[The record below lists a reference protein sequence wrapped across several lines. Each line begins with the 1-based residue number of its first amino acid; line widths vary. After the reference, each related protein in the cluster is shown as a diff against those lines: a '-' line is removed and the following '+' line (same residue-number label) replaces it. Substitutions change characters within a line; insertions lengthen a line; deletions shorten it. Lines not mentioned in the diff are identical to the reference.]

1 MYVYIHISKHTCTQY
16 THTHNINYSVEL
28 HYCCTCTCTLNMYQ
42 KKYFFFPLTETVNE
56 SHQRKEYL
64 HESDTQTSA
73 DIDNSSG
80 PTSKSAIKDRSCI
93 STENNHED
101 TDNTSC
107 DDILMPARKKQHILQ
122 FNCNEEFPTVNLSSP
137 TDETGTSIYN
147 ESFQLPTCALS
158 SPVITPQRVQVRPLR
173 VVVDKLNSENI
184 RDIVKQIQQ
193 KELCVVSPHSKYREE
208 CQLFIQ
214 SQTFAYPQKKLR
226 LVVSIELS
234 LLSGGLKDKE
244 ISPFIKDKTHTA
256 YIIPRSH
263 SNPQLLTNDEVINS
277 PSNANTETK
286 PQHTDSIST
295 PKRSP
300 RTSDTVRFYSNSS
313 KHSLVDSNDD
323 NISSHCSDGSTDVRL
338 FDESDLFSN
347 SQVQVGSECFVS
359 TIQTNKTKPTNDNI
373 TSTSYSIRNVAPKR
387 AEHPDLSNRKP
398 NHTAPSQSI
407 QNSTL
412 QAQTSVYKPKVSQSS
427 QPRSKNSGVI
437 HPPFFTHSRLAALVS
452 SSNTKS
458 TSQNDKRLPIQ
469 SESSRHTSAVGDRS
483 NIVNSTNSDDH
494 RPQLQSSSSIAF
506 PTSTTTRN
514 PSSVKNRPHPKVYPM
529 VDLNPNQKRR
539 IEDLY
544 YQFLSWDPKIFLDP
558 KMSHDDCP
566 MRPKLVFP
574 TQPKPVPVT
583 FLNYD
588 DYYNTFMP
596 LTLLELWDNV
606 SFTSP
611 L

>member
-1 MYVYIHISKHTCTQY
+1 MYIEHVSEEI
-16 THTHNINYSVEL
+16 L
-28 HYCCTCTCTLNMYQ
+28 
-42 KKYFFFPLTETVNE
+42 FFPLTETVTE
-56 SHQRKEYL
+56 SHQYKEYL

-73 DIDNSSG
+73 DIDKSSG
-80 PTSKSAIKDRSCI
+80 PTSKSTIKDRSCI
-93 STENNHED
+93 SIENDHED
-101 TDNTSC
+101 TDNASSV
-107 DDILMPARKKQHILQ
+107 DILMPARKKQHILQ
-122 FNCNEEFPTVNLSSP
+122 VNCNEELPTVNLSSP

-147 ESFQLPTCALS
+147 EFFQLPTCALS
-158 SPVITPQRVQVRPLR
+158 SAVITPQRVQVRPLR

-184 RDIVKQIQQ
+184 RDIVKRIQQ
-193 KELCVVSPHSKYREE
+193 KELCVASPHSKYREE
-208 CQLFIQ
+208 CQLFMQ

-234 LLSGGLKDKE
+234 LLSGGLKDKG
-244 ISPFIKDKTHTA
+244 ISPFIKDKKHTA

-263 SNPQLLTNDEVINS
+263 SNSQLLTKDKVINS
-277 PSNANTETK
+277 PSNANTEMK

-295 PKRSP
+295 SKRSP
-300 RTSDTVRFYSNSS
+300 RTSDTVKFYSNSS

-323 NISSHCSDGSTDVRL
+323 NVPNSNHCSDSSTDVRL

-359 TIQTNKTKPTNDNI
+359 TIQTNKMKPNV
-373 TSTSYSIRNVAPKR
+373 TSTSYSNHNVAPKR
-387 AEHPDLSNRKP
+387 AEHPDLSNGKP
-398 NHTAPSQSI
+398 NHTAPSKSI
-407 QNSTL
+407 QISTL

-458 TSQNDKRLPIQ
+458 TSQNDKRISIQ
-469 SESSRHTSAVGDRS
+469 SESGRHTSAVGDRS
-483 NIVNSTNSDDH
+483 NMVNSTNSDDH
-494 RPQLQSSSSIAF
+494 RPQLQTSNSIAF

-514 PSSVKNRPHPKVYPM
+514 PSSVKNRPHPKVYPV
-529 VDLNPNQKRR
+529 VDLNPIQKRR

-583 FLNYD
+583 FLNYE

-606 SFTSP
+606 SSSP

>member
-1 MYVYIHISKHTCTQY
+1 MYIEHVSEEI
-16 THTHNINYSVEL
+16 L
-28 HYCCTCTCTLNMYQ
+28 
-42 KKYFFFPLTETVNE
+42 FFPLTETLTE
-56 SHQRKEYL
+56 SHQHKEYL
-64 HESDTQTSA
+64 YESDTQTSA
-73 DIDNSSG
+73 DIDKSSG
-80 PTSKSAIKDRSCI
+80 PTSKSTIKDRSCI

-101 TDNTSC
+101 TDNTSS

-122 FNCNEEFPTVNLSSP
+122 FNSNEELPTVSLSSQ
-137 TDETGTSIYN
+137 TDETSTSIYN
-147 ESFQLPTCALS
+147 EFFQLPTCAS
-158 SPVITPQRVQVRPLR
+158 STTVITPQRVQVRPLR

-184 RDIVKQIQQ
+184 RDIVKRIQQ
-193 KELCVVSPHSKYREE
+193 KELCIVSPHSKYREE

-214 SQTFAYPQKKLR
+214 SQTFVYPQKKLR

-234 LLSGGLKDKE
+234 LLSGGLKDKG
-244 ISPFIKDKTHTA
+244 ISPFTKDTKHAA

-263 SNPQLLTNDEVINS
+263 SNPQLSNKDEVISS
-277 PSNANTETK
+277 PSNANTQMK
-286 PQHTDSIST
+286 PKHTDSIST
-295 PKRSP
+295 SKRSP
-300 RTSDTVRFYSNSS
+300 RTSDTVTFYSNSS
-313 KHSLVDSNDD
+313 KQSLVDSNDD
-323 NISSHCSDGSTDVRL
+323 NVPISSHCSDASTDVNL
-338 FDESDLFSN
+338 FDESNLFSN

-359 TIQTNKTKPTNDNI
+359 TIQMNRMKSTSDNV
-373 TSTSYSIRNVAPKR
+373 TSTSYSNYNVAPKR

-398 NHTAPSQSI
+398 NQTAPPKSI
-407 QNSTL
+407 QISTL

-427 QPRSKNSGVI
+427 QPKSKNSGVI
-437 HPPFFTHSRLAALVS
+437 HPPFLTHSRLAALVS

-458 TSQNDKRLPIQ
+458 TSQNDKRIPIQ
-469 SESSRHTSAVGDRS
+469 SESSRHPSAVGDRL
-483 NIVNSTNSDDH
+483 NTVNSTNSDDH
-494 RPQLQSSSSIAF
+494 RAQLQTSSSIAF

-514 PSSVKNRPHPKVYPM
+514 PSSVKKWPHPKLYPV